1 MRAVFGILGL
11 VVVLGMV
18 GWLTKTQVASTRQ
31 AIPSL
36 AAPGTEPVTPEGDVR
51 GQSQQIQQQV
61 RQSVEAAMQQAR
73 PMPDEK

>member
-18 GWLTKTQVASTRQ
+18 GWLTKTQLASNRQ

-36 AAPGTEPVTPEGDVR
+36 ATPGTEPVTPTGTVG
-51 GQSQQIQQQV
+51 GQAQHIQQQV
-61 RQSVEAAMQQAR
+61 RQSLEAAMQQAR